1 MNYVY
6 SANNNMF
13 YPQEYRKQYEL
24 NNDWPVDAVDV
35 TDDIFLGFTGKPPE
49 GKRRIVGADGL
60 PAWGDIP
67 PPSEED
73 IIAGAEV
80 KKIQLRTIADAE
92 IAWRQDAFDTGI
104 ATEEET
110 AALLEWKKYRVL
122 LMRVDTTKPI
132 WPTVPGVSAI

>member
-49 GKRRIVGADGL
+49 GKRRISG
-60 PAWGDIP
+60 PAQP
-67 PPSEED
+67 LFNTLKR
-73 IIAGAEV
+73 V
-80 KKIQLRTIADAE
+80 VMH
-92 IAWRQDAFDTGI
+92 
-104 ATEEET
+104 
-110 AALLEWKKYRVL
+110 LE
-122 LMRVDTTKPI
+122 
-132 WPTVPGVSAI
+132 

>member
-13 YPQEYRKQYEL
+13 YPQEYRKQYES

-35 TDDIFLGFTGKPPE
+35 TDDIFFEFTGKPPE
-49 GKRRIVGADGL
+49 GKRRSVGADGL

-67 PPSEED
+67 PPSQED
-73 IIAGAEV
+73 LIAGAEA
-80 KKIQLRTIADAE
+80 KKIQLRAIADAE

-122 LMRVDTTKPI
+122 LMRVDTTTPD
-132 WPTVPGVSAI
+132 WPTPPAD

>member
-1 MNYVY
+1 MDYVY

-35 TDDIFLGFTGKPPE
+35 TDDIFFEFTGKPPE

-67 PPSEED
+67 PPSPED
-73 IIAGAEV
+73 LIAGAEA
-80 KKIQLRTIADAE
+80 KKIQLRAKADAE
-92 IAWRQDAFDTGI
+92 IVWRKDAFDTGI

-122 LMRVDTTKPI
+122 LMRVDTTTPD
-132 WPTVPGVSAI
+132 WPTPPAD